1 MKATPDTLR
10 QIQLR
15 ARAWAEVLRLP
26 LRRQRWRGQ
35 SGGQV
40 GLGTGSS
47 LEFHDQRAYQPGDD
61 PRQINWQAYA
71 RTGNYT
77 MKLYQEEVRP
87 LVDLVLDASE
97 SLFAFPAK
105 EQRTLELLAFALES
119 ALASAASVRV
129 LAVRGAAFVPLELDA
144 LLSGRWGAQLA
155 ALPAAGAAEPP
166 ALSHLPF
173 RAGSLRVLISDLL
186 FPTDP
191 EPMLSALGQHQGQA
205 LVLAPGCTGESAPD
219 WQGNYEFVDAE
230 SQATQTHRVEPELL
244 KRYLEAY
251 ARHFDLWKRATLKH
265 GIALVRVAAEPE
277 FLDALRAEG
286 LPSQALEL
294 A

>member
-1 MKATPDTLR
+1 MKTTPETLR

-35 SGGQV
+35 SGGHA

-47 LEFHDQRAYQPGDD
+47 LEFHDQRAYLPGDD

-71 RTGNYT
+71 RSGNYT

-129 LAVRGAAFVPLELDA
+129 LAVRGSAFLYLELDA
-144 LLSGRWGAQLA
+144 LLSGRWGASLT
-155 ALPAAGAAEPP
+155 ALPSTPAAEPP
-166 ALSHLPF
+166 ALSRLPF

-186 FPTDP
+186 FPTNP
-191 EPMLSALGQHQGQA
+191 EPMLSALGQHQGHG
-205 LVLAPGCTGESAPD
+205 LVLAPACAEESAPG

-230 SQATQTHRVEPELL
+230 SHATQAHRVEPEVL

-251 ARHFDLWKRATLKH
+251 ARHFDLWKRAALKH

>member
-1 MKATPDTLR
+1 MKTSPEKLR
-10 QIQLR
+10 QIQAQ
-15 ARAWAEVLRLP
+15 ARAWAEMLRLP

-35 SGGQV
+35 AGGQA

-47 LEFHDQRAYQPGDD
+47 LEFHDQRAYLPGDD

-105 EQRTLELLAFALES
+105 QQRTLELLAFALES

-129 LAVRGAAFVPLELDA
+129 LAVRGPAFTTLDQDA
-144 LLSGRWGAQLA
+144 LLSGHWMAQLE
-155 ALPAAGAAEPP
+155 ALPSLGSAEPP
-166 ALSHLPF
+166 TLSRLPF

-186 FPTDP
+186 FPTNP
-191 EPMLSALGQHQGQA
+191 EPMLSALGQHQGHA
-205 LVLAPGCTGESAPD
+205 LVLAPWSADEAAPG
-219 WQGNYEFVDAE
+219 WQGNYEFVDVE
-230 SQATQTHRVEPELL
+230 TQATEPHRVEPEVL
-244 KRYLEAY
+244 KRYLAAY
-251 ARHFDLWKRATLKH
+251 ERHFDLWKRAALRY
-265 GIALVRVAAEPE
+265 GIALVRVAAEPG